1 MAKDKYLG
9 LNGLKTYDGE
19 IKSYIDSI
27 ASGKANS
34 SHDHVASNI
43 TSGTLSEDRLPV
55 VPITKGGTGAATAA
69 DALTHLGLTAT
80 AAELNKMD
88 GVTATTAELN
98 YVDGV
103 TSNIQ
108 TQLNAKVPTSRTVNG
123 KALSANITLSA
134 SDVGADASGSAS
146 SALTSAKSYTD
157 GEISKLVNN
166 ASTETLDSI
175 AELADAIE
183 ENDTAIEALNS
194 VAASKANASDLTSH
208 TGNKSN
214 PHGVTKAQVGLGSV
228 ENKSSAAIR
237 GELTKANVTDA
248 LGYTPPT
255 TNTTYSVV
263 STTADGLAPKRSGTT
278 TKFLRDDGTWAVPT
292 NTTYSAGTGISLSG
306 TTFSNSGV
314 RNITPSTAN
323 GGICFDLNGT
333 TKEVFVCGLKSAAY
347 TESSAYA
354 AASHSHSY
362 LPLSGGTLTGSLGLG
377 ANSLIVGGATFSYD
391 QTSHVLDIA
400 KTSGNTASAIGVK
413 LGTKTVGSATQ
424 PIYFNAGTPTAC
436 TYTLGKSV
444 PSDAKFTD
452 TVYTLPNATASVLGG
467 VKVGS
472 NISVSSGTISLTKAN
487 VTAALGYTPPTSDTN
502 TTYSA
507 GIGISLSGTTFSNS
521 GVRSIATGS
530 SNGTISVNTN
540 GTSANVA
547 VKGLGSAA
555 YTASTAYAAASHT
568 HSYLPLSGGTL
579 TGSVLSKAVYPKTN
593 NSYSCGTSSYRWSTV
608 YSSAGNF
615 SGAMT
620 LGSTVSIAGITTISK
635 RIQPAADGDETGYV
649 QLGAPDARFKYVY
662 CMQSAMSTSDLKAKR
677 DLTNI
682 DDRYIELFNLIE
694 PYAYYFNNGD
704 RVHTGFIAQYVEDA
718 MEKVGLTAEEL
729 GFFCKDHKVEYIY
742 DDDGHLI
749 GEEKVYDEDGN
760 PVYTY
765 ALRYE
770 EYIAIMAE
778 KIKRLEKKYNS
789 KLEELEKRLEVLE
802 A

>member
-1 MAKDKYLG
+1 MAKNKYLG
-9 LNGLKTYDGE
+9 LDGLEIYDE
-19 IKSYIDSI
+19 KIKAHIDSI
-27 ASGKANS
+27 A
-34 SHDHVASNI
+34 D
-43 TSGTLSEDRLPV
+43 
-55 VPITKGGTGAATAA
+55 
-69 DALTHLGLTAT
+69 
-80 AAELNKMD
+80 
-88 GVTATTAELN
+88 
-98 YVDGV
+98 
-103 TSNIQ
+103 
-108 TQLNAKVPTSRTVNG
+108 
-123 KALSANITLSA
+123 
-134 SDVGADASGSAS
+134 
-146 SALTSAKSYTD
+146 
-157 GEISKLVNN
+157 
-166 ASTETLDSI
+166 
-175 AELADAIE
+175 
-183 ENDTAIEALNS
+183 
-194 VAASKANASDLTSH
+194 SKANASDLTSH

-306 TTFSNSGV
+306 TTFSNAGV
-314 RNITPSTAN
+314 RDITPSTAN

-507 GIGISLSGTTFSNS
+507 GTGISLSGTTFSNS

-555 YTASTAYAAASHT
+555 YTASTAYAAATHYHGNIYYAGNSSNPGVGWFLDTNYFFRPITNGVTKNINLGSTGFRWTYGYFDNVVSTTVDASQYTVGAGDISIEHPSGNSIYFGNKTNQGLEYNYTDGLTLSH
-568 HSYLPLSGGTL
+568 GTL
-579 TGSVLSKAVYPKTN
+579 TCSGTRIKCLPSYNNTVTYAANMYVGNTGVYSRTTN
-593 NSYSCGTSSYRWSTV
+593 TSSRTIKHDIKELQDDAIAAENLYKLPIYQAKYNEDIITDIEDCRYLKDLPMFIIEDMDEIYPVAVDKPDEDVKTWSW
-608 YSSAGNF
+608 N
-615 SGAMT
+615 
-620 LGSTVSIAGITTISK
+620 
-635 RIQPAADGDETGYV
+635 
-649 QLGAPDARFKYVY
+649 
-662 CMQSAMSTSDLKAKR
+662 
-677 DLTNI
+677 
-682 DDRYIELFNLIE
+682 
-694 PYAYYFNNGD
+694 
-704 RVHTGFIAQYVEDA
+704 AQYLLPP
-718 MEKVGLTAEEL
+718 MLK
-729 GFFCKDHKVEYIY
+729 
-742 DDDGHLI
+742 LI
-749 GEEKVYDEDGN
+749 QDQ
-760 PVYTY
+760 
-765 ALRYE
+765 
-770 EYIAIMAE
+770 
-778 KIKRLEKKYNS
+778 KKQIDS
-789 KLEELEKRLEVLE
+789 LEKRLEALE